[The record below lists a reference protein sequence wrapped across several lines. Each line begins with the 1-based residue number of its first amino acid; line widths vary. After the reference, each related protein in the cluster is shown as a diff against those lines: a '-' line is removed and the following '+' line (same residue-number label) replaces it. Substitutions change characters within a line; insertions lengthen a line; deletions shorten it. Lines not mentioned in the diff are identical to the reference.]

1 MPVFNNYQINGA
13 NPVTVGGLGV
23 TPKYFPA
30 PSGNFTA
37 GPATT
42 PNATNATGQ
51 LAIHGD
57 NTLNGQRF
65 SIEASGNF
73 EVGAGGAC
81 PSVRFDLQ
89 ANTGTLVVPIYTTI
103 ATSGAITAQTLT
115 GQFYPWSMVVNL
127 TGDTQSG
134 TISGT
139 QTWVVDNTVSASNGA
154 LTSVLA
160 GLNFNPTQQVPAVN
174 GQPNAPVFGLVMR
187 VTFSVSEPGNSA
199 NMFLFQTTGQ

>member
-1 MPVFNNYQINGA
+1 MAVFNNWAINGA
-13 NPVTVGGLGV
+13 NPVTTGGLGI
-23 TPKYFPA
+23 TPKYFVQ
-30 PSGNFTA
+30 PSGNFTS
-37 GPATT
+37 GPANT
-42 PNATNATGQ
+42 PNANNATGQ

-65 SIEASGNF
+65 LVEASGNY
-73 EVGAGGAC
+73 EVGSGGAC

-89 ANTGTLVVPIYTTI
+89 ANTGTLIAPIYTTI
-103 ATSGAITAQTLT
+103 ATSGLVTAQSNTN
-115 GQFYPWSMVVNL
+115 QFYPWAMAVTI

-139 QTWVVDNTVSASNGA
+139 QTWVLDNTVSANNGA
-154 LTSVLA
+154 LTAVLA
-160 GLNFNPTQQVPAVN
+160 GLNFNPTQNVPAVN

-199 NMFLFQTTGQ
+199 NMFMFQTSGQ